1 MNRWFFS
8 EDEMDSLIDWVIR
21 MAKFWSIS
29 GLAYVTIFYQ
39 STLAGW
45 VLGSLVALYAWD
57 KYVEKKNEDN
67 GRKTAK

>member
-29 GLAYVTIFYQ
+29 ALGYATLIYQ
-39 STLAGW
+39 STLAAW
-45 VLGSLVALYAWD
+45 VLGSVVVLYAWG
-57 KYVEKKNEDN
+57 KYMEKKHEDN
-67 GRKTAK
+67 GRKTAE